1 MQIFISLPLGED
13 PAQIETAWDGAGIE
27 YQSHVVTA
35 CSVGAAD
42 YAMLIINSDAAKL
55 AVGALAGWI
64 AAKQNRRVS
73 IRIDGKD
80 FSANNVKELEKVIE
94 LANKV
99 ESRTPAA
106 QPIIVATIPD
116 AAASPSLHN
125 DTGFAAV
132 AAPAGPTA

>member
-13 PAQIETAWDGAGIE
+13 PAQIETTWDIAGIK
-27 YQSHVVTA
+27 YQSHAVTA
-35 CSVGAAD
+35 FSVGAAD
-42 YAMLIINSDAAKL
+42 YAMLIINSDVAKL

-94 LANKV
+94 LASKV
-99 ESRTPAA
+99 ESITPI
-106 QPIIVATIPD
+106 PPPATSAPKPD
-116 AAASPSLHN
+116 SAASPPLPH
-125 DTGFAAV
+125 
-132 AAPAGPTA
+132 